1 MTEDRFPK
9 SLAPDRP
16 ARPESGC
23 RSVRRTARA
32 RTRAP
37 VLAALWL
44 LLLSLLW
51 PASEAGAWF
60 WSKKDKPAGLLPQGP
75 EALGPALE
83 DLQAGRWEKA
93 AQGFWQF
100 RQGKAAHEEG
110 MALAGFGLARAL
122 LCLGLRQAATEYFV
136 DIVRDSLD
144 LDLSIRALAELEAIS
159 RQEAFDEETIVEQL
173 LYEKEFSALPDPLND
188 FVHYYQA
195 WMDYRNGYPSWA
207 ETHLGKMKG
216 ETVYAQRGR
225 ILRALWALKEGD
237 TARCRSL
244 LEELLASPQLDPGVA
259 NEARKALARVLYE
272 QEDFEGAYRLY
283 REIDA
288 PETTLAD
295 VILEEAW
302 AKYRQQD
309 FRKAMGLLVAF
320 SAPSFQNLFKPE
332 QYILKA
338 LIYMQFCHYQAAR
351 SAIQEFE
358 ARYGTAIESV
368 RNRKDLSEDPEAA
381 RILQAAPAVRLADAR
396 LRDLAAESARLKK
409 LALPEGLAKEL
420 ERMYGLE
427 QARAERRRDRA
438 WEREIENVKMALFEA
453 EEQMHLLQYEA
464 GASRYERV
472 RRLYYEEDKEEQ
484 KPGKVPALSANTY
497 YRFRGEFWTDELDDY
512 NFFIED
518 HCRSSKTG
526 PLD

>member
-1 MTEDRFPK
+1 MTEDRVLK
-9 SLAPDRP
+9 GLAPDRP
-16 ARPESGC
+16 ARPESG
-23 RSVRRTARA
+23 RGGKRWTALAHAAVR
-32 RTRAP
+32 
-37 VLAALWL
+37 AALCL
-44 LLLSLLW
+44 LLLSLLR

-60 WSKKDKPAGLLPQGP
+60 WSKKDKPAGAILQGP
-75 EALGPALE
+75 DAIDPALE
-83 DLQAGRWEKA
+83 DLEAGRWEEA
-93 AQGFWQF
+93 AQRFWQF
-100 RQGKAAHEEG
+100 RQGKEAHEEG
-110 MALAGFGLARAL
+110 MALAEFGLARAL
-122 LCLGLRQAATEYFV
+122 LCLRLRQAATEYFV

-144 LDLSIRALAELEAIS
+144 LDLSIRALAELEAIT
-159 RQEAFDEETIVEQL
+159 RQEGFDEETIVEQL

-195 WMDYRNGYPSWA
+195 WTDYRNAYPSWA
-207 ETHLGKMKG
+207 ESHLGKMKG
-216 ETVYAQRGR
+216 EGVYAQRGR

-237 TARCRSL
+237 AARCRSL
-244 LEELLASPQLDPGVA
+244 LEELLASPQLDPRVA

-272 QEDFEGAYRLY
+272 QEDFEAAYRLY

-332 QYILKA
+332 QYVLKA
-338 LIYMQFCHYQAAR
+338 LIYMQFCHYKAAR
-351 SAIQEFE
+351 SVIQEFE
-358 ARYGTAIESV
+358 ARYGRALERI
-368 RNRKDLSEDPEAA
+368 RNRKDLSEDLEAA
-381 RILQAAPAVRLADAR
+381 RILEAAPAVRLADAR
-396 LRDLAAESARLKK
+396 LRDLAAESDRLKK
-409 LALPEGLAKEL
+409 LALPAGLAKEL
-420 ERMYGLE
+420 ERMYRLE
-427 QARAERRRDRA
+427 KKRAERRRERS
-438 WEREIENVKMALFEA
+438 WEREIDNVKMALFDA

-472 RRLYYEEDKEEQ
+472 RRLYYEENEAEGVQ

-518 HCRSSKTG
+518 HCRPSKAG
-526 PLD
+526 FLD